1 MEEQNFGKI
10 KIKLAEIID
19 KRGISKNKLA
29 HRAEMQ
35 RTQLNQYYN
44 NEITRLDTAV
54 LARLCSALN
63 CRIEDL
69 LEFIP
74 ADDETK

>member
-1 MEEQNFGKI
+1 MDEHNFGYI
-10 KIKLAEIID
+10 KIKLDDLI
-19 KRGISKNKLA
+19 KQKGISKNKLS

-35 RTQLNQYYN
+35 RTQINQYCS

-54 LARLCSALN
+54 LARLCATLN

-69 LEFIP
+69 LEYIP
-74 ADDETK
+74 ADQSE